1 MSKSLP
7 ASSETWRS
15 DTLVKIL
22 VMFWI
27 EGYAGEDALNDA
39 NSPTVVSQGSA
50 SSLSDY
56 VSGKVG
62 KILKGSLDLIPSVKI
77 QIMGGKVCL
86 RCKGKT
92 FWALPTKSLL
102 TSSSNV
108 LPY

>member
-56 VSGKVG
+56 VSGKVE
-62 KILKGSLDLIPSVKI
+62 KILKGSLDSIPSPSPSVKI
-77 QIMGGKVCL
+77 
-86 RCKGKT
+86 
-92 FWALPTKSLL
+92 
-102 TSSSNV
+102 
-108 LPY
+108 